1 MAHFKRHTYVGVPTT
16 YSFLVCVEFKFLA
29 KRRDE
34 KSFSRHHPNFSERS
48 MQMTVLVFKSLLK
61 AALVQGPLGQ
71 LFGLTCFLLNWPSRP
86 LSSILSF

>member
-34 KSFSRHHPNFSERS
+34 KSFSQHHPNFSERS

-61 AALVQGPLGQ
+61 AALV
-71 LFGLTCFLLNWPSRP
+71 CFELATGA
-86 LSSILSF
+86 II